1 MNRER
6 QREHIYCA
14 IPFLW
19 SSSQSKLIAREGQ
32 KSGYPLWGGYG
43 PREGG
48 NSPGWRSICI
58 YIWMVMIQVYALK
71 SLAEPF
77 AICGIYCNYLSPQLK
92 TKKKKVALPSKYL
105 LKYFLFFQAFSCPY
119 YLSECLTISSIII
132 TMLYNYLNPWLSPFQ
147 RPETIC
153 VLHVH
158 SQHLAGDTGMRCLF
172 NNYLSKEKK
181 TVNEWVKKLF
191 TLLFY
196 SLG

>member
-1 MNRER
+1 MQAKPWILGSWLYLVLLLDCGRENKR
-6 QREHIYCA
+6 TQWLISVSSGDFHLGWLDLCWGDHRETFFCFPASRGQA
-14 IPFLW
+14 IFMF
-19 SSSQSKLIAREGQ
+19 SSSFSFLLGLI
-32 KSGYPLWGGYG
+32 
-43 PREGG
+43 
-48 NSPGWRSICI
+48 
-58 YIWMVMIQVYALK
+58 
-71 SLAEPF
+71 
-77 AICGIYCNYLSPQLK
+77 
-92 TKKKKVALPSKYL
+92 
-105 LKYFLFFQAFSCPY
+105 LFFQAFSRPY

-147 RPETIC
+147 RPETSC